1 MGYHVGMVKIL
12 VMTVSVLLGTWVG
25 LGSLLYFMQ
34 RSFLYFPTPV
44 GGVRV
49 PSLLTM
55 SVGGVSLKV
64 CCKPEEGDKALIY
77 FGGNAEDVSYSLA
90 DFANAFPDHALYMP
104 HYRGYSGSGGNP
116 TEKDLLGDAQALL
129 DMVSQKHQKIT
140 IVGRS
145 LGTGIAVWLASNKQN
160 VERLVLITPYDS
172 ILNLA
177 CQKFPFLLVRWLLK
191 DRYDSIQ
198 WASRVS
204 CPTKILAADRDEI
217 IPMQST
223 LNLFKAF
230 APGVATMDVIQGTN
244 HNSISESPAFVKA
257 LSVFH

>member
-1 MGYHVGMVKIL
+1 MVKIL

-25 LGSLLYFMQ
+25 LGALLYVMQ

-44 GGVRV
+44 GGARV
-49 PSLLTM
+49 PTIFTM

-64 CCKPEEGDKALIY
+64 CCKPGEGDNALIY

-129 DMVSQKHQKIT
+129 DMASQKHQKIT

-145 LGTGIAVWLASNKQN
+145 LGSGIAVWLAAHNK

-177 CQKFPFLLVRWLLK
+177 CQKFPFLPVHWLLK
-191 DRYDSIQ
+191 DRYESIL
-198 WASRVS
+198 WASRVN
-204 CPTKILAADRDEI
+204 CPTKILAAERDEI

-230 APGVATMDVIQGTN
+230 NPAIATMDVIQGTN
-244 HNSISESPAFVKA
+244 HNSISDSPVFMKA
-257 LSVFH
+257 LAASN

>member
-1 MGYHVGMVKIL
+1 MGYSVGMVKIL
-12 VMTVSVLLGTWVG
+12 VMTVSVLLGTWLG
-25 LGSLLYFMQ
+25 LGALLYLMQ

-49 PSLLTM
+49 PSLFNMT
-55 SVGGVSLKV
+55 VGGVSLKV
-64 CCKPEEGDKALIY
+64 CCKPEEGDNALLY

-90 DFANAFPDHALYMP
+90 DFAKAFPDHALYMP

-129 DMVSQKHQKIT
+129 EMVSQKHQKIT

-145 LGTGIAVWLASNKQN
+145 LGTGIAVWLAAHNK
-160 VERLVLITPYDS
+160 VDCLVLITPYDS

-177 CQKFPFLLVRWLLK
+177 CQKFPFLPVQWLLK
-191 DRYDSIQ
+191 DRYESIQ
-198 WASRVS
+198 WASRVI

-217 IPMQST
+217 IPMRNT
-223 LNLFKAF
+223 LALFEAF
-230 APGVATMDVIQGTN
+230 KPGIATMDVIQGTN
-244 HNSISESPAFVKA
+244 HNSISDSPVFMKA
-257 LSVFH
+257 LTSFK

>member
-1 MGYHVGMVKIL
+1 MGYSVGMVKIL
-12 VMTVSVLLGTWVG
+12 VMTVSVLLGTWLG
-25 LGSLLYFMQ
+25 LGALLYLMQ

-55 SVGGVSLKV
+55 TVGGVSLKV
-64 CCKPEEGDKALIY
+64 CCKPEEGDNALLY

-90 DFANAFPDHALYMP
+90 DFSKAFPDHALYMP

-129 DMVSQKHQKIT
+129 EKVSQKHQKIT

-145 LGTGIAVWLASNKQN
+145 LGTGIAVWLAAHNK

-177 CQKFPFLLVRWLLK
+177 CQKFPFLPVRWLLK
-191 DRYDSIQ
+191 DRYESIQ
-198 WASRVS
+198 WASQVS

-217 IPMQST
+217 IPMRNT
-223 LNLFKAF
+223 LALFEAF
-230 APGVATMDVIQGTN
+230 KPGIATMDVIQGTN
-244 HNSISESPAFVKA
+244 HNSISDSPVFMKA
-257 LSVFH
+257 LTSFK